1 MFIVL
6 PPLVPALAALLA
18 SIVGIVVAV
27 AAAIVSA
34 AIAAPRLP
42 IAIAPI
48 RTAMPAAVPA
58 SLLAITPATAMA
70 AIPAPR
76 LGSCRRRRY
85 ESKRGRG
92 QDQRTFHDRLQV
104 VTERHV
110 ATDKEPRLN
119 LARTAL
125 TAIIHAIRKSS
136 AAVNLTKSRLRP
148 EKVQVQLE

>member
-1 MFIVL
+1 MFIAL
-6 PPLVPALAALLA
+6 PPFVPALTALTALLA
-18 SIVGIVVAV
+18 SIVAIVVAV

-48 RTAMPAAVPA
+48 RTAMPTAVPA

-70 AIPAPR
+70 AIPAPG
-76 LGSCRRRRY
+76 LGSCGRWRY

-92 QDQRTFHDRLQV
+92 QDQRTLHDRLQD
-104 VTERHV
+104 VTECHI

-119 LARTAL
+119 LPKTAL
-125 TAIIHAIRKSS
+125 TAIIHGFVDS
-136 AAVNLTKSRLRP
+136 
-148 EKVQVQLE
+148 QLP